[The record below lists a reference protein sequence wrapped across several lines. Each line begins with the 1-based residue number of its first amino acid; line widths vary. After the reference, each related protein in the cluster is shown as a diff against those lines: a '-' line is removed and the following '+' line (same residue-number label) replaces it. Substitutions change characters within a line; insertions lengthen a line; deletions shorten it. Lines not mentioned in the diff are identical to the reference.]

1 MYIEWLFNDYVCA
14 PEELMDK
21 FATNTEL
28 LRLPVFM
35 NKKEDKFASK
45 LNLFSDV
52 YCDKQSSS

>member
-1 MYIEWLFNDYVCA
+1 
-14 PEELMDK
+14 MDK